1 MDELFFIMARAETVT
16 LLSLDIYSSIMRI
29 YAPHFNQLQGNKAP
43 KIGGCTDEIW
53 DQDARE
59 DLAWTMAQAEEMIAI
74 QLGYYPSPKFITD
87 ENIPFA
93 LPGIRSDW
101 RNAEIEAE
109 WSEVECFGTET
120 LTLATGGEGADVEYS
135 DDDNDPYGREE
146 TATIGTDAGL
156 YVNDLAACGSACE
169 VAVFFREADGAEDSA
184 DPRWEIKPIKVD
196 IDGAT
201 MKITAESSLFVK
213 PELWDL
219 TKRDSAGPGS
229 QDTDRWEINF
239 DTDNLVSQVD
249 VYCRTVNQQTPVT
262 LLWDGV
268 CNCIGICQHKTQLAC
283 AYQTDKKRGFFIPR
297 PATWNGTTNIETAP
311 TNFFPPESVTVNYR
325 AGLAVN
331 RRTCRMNPLLER
343 AIVKL
348 TNALL
353 PEPPCG
359 FCGPAE
365 TRWKSDR
372 KTVDPITLEAA
383 NMPWDLYTQGAL
395 DAWKIVKMKARGHGG
410 KMGRGYR

>member
-1 MDELFFIMARAETVT
+1 MDELFSIMGRAETVT
-16 LLSLDIYSSIMRI
+16 LLPLDRFASIMGI
-29 YAPHFNQLQGNKAP
+29 YAPHFNQLEGTKAP
-43 KIGGCTDEIW
+43 KIGGCGDEIW

-59 DLAWTMAQAEEMIAI
+59 DLALTIAQAEEMIAI
-74 QLGYYPSPKFITD
+74 QLGYYPSPKFVID

-120 LTLATGGEGADVEYS
+120 LTLATNGEGADVVYS
-135 DDDNDPYGREE
+135 DDDNDPFGREE
-146 TATIGTDAGL
+146 TATINRAGIYTDNL
-156 YVNDLAACGSACE
+156 TACDSACE
-169 VAVFFREADGAEDSA
+169 VAIFFREADGAEDSA

-196 IDGAT
+196 IDGTT
-201 MKITAESSLFVK
+201 MRITAESSLFVK
-213 PELWDL
+213 PGLWDL
-219 TKRDSAGPGS
+219 TERDSAGS
-229 QDTDRWEINF
+229 QDSNAWEINF
-239 DTDNLVSQVD
+239 NTDNLVSQVD
-249 VYCRTVNQQTPVT
+249 VYCRTTNLQTPVT

-268 CNCIGICQHKTQLAC
+268 CDCIGVCQHKTQLAC
-283 AYQTDKKRGFFIPR
+283 AYQTDKKRGFFVPR
-297 PATWNGTTNIETAP
+297 PATWNGTTNIKAAP
-311 TNFFPPESVTVNYR
+311 THFFPPESVTVNYR
-325 AGLAVN
+325 AGLATN

-359 FCGPAE
+359 FCGPAK
-365 TRWKSDR
+365 TRWESDR
-372 KTVDPITLEAA
+372 KIVDPITIEAA
-383 NMPWDLYTQGAL
+383 NLPWDLYTQGAL
-395 DAWKIVKMKARGHGG
+395 EAWRIVKMKARGRGG

>member
-1 MDELFFIMARAETVT
+1 MARAETVT
-16 LLSLDIYSSIMRI
+16 LLPLDRYSTIMGI
-29 YAPHFNQLQGNKAP
+29 YAPHFNQLEGTKAP
-43 KIGGCTDEIW
+43 KIGGCGDEIW

-59 DLAWTMAQAEEMIAI
+59 DLALTIAQAEEMIAI

-101 RNAEIEAE
+101 RNAEVEVE
-109 WSEVECFGTET
+109 WSEVECFGTEK
-120 LTLATGGEGADVEYS
+120 LTLATGGEGANVIYS
-135 DDDNDPYGREE
+135 NNDNDPFDREE
-146 TATIGTDAGL
+146 TATISSTGL
-156 YVNDLAACGSACE
+156 YVDDLTACNSACE

-196 IDGAT
+196 IDGTT
-201 MKITAESSLFVK
+201 MRITAESSLFVK

-229 QDTDRWEINF
+229 QDTNAWEINF
-239 DTDNLVSQVD
+239 NTSNLVSQVD
-249 VYCRTVNQQTPVT
+249 VYCRTCNLQTPVT

-268 CNCIGICQHKTQLAC
+268 CDCAGICQHKTQLAC
-283 AYQTDKKRGFFIPR
+283 AFQTDKRRGFFVPR
-297 PATWNGTTNIETAP
+297 PATWNGTTNIDTAP
-311 TNFFPPESVTVNYR
+311 THFFPPESVTVNYR
-325 AGLAVN
+325 AGLAIN
-331 RRTCRMNPLLER
+331 GRTCRMNPLLER

-365 TRWKSDR
+365 TRWKDDR
-372 KTVDPITLEAA
+372 KDIDPLTPEAA
-383 NMPWDLYTQGAL
+383 SMPWDLYKQGAL
-395 DAWKIVKMKARGHGG
+395 DAWRIVKMKARGHGG